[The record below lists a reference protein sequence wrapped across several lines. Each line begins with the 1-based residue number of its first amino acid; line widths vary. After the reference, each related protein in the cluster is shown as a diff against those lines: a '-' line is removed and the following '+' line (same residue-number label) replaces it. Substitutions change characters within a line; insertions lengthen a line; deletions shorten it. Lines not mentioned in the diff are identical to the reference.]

1 MKALRFIVG
10 IAFLVQ
16 VGGTAQANV
25 WERAVDPTTNAT
37 NDKYE
42 AELASGDEHVLAANS
57 RSNSLASLKAEL
69 ALALASYQAAA
80 ATRPKAAEPYARI
93 ANTLYSFYLESC
105 TDNALNYRASPL
117 RDCSRVDAIDVGIAE
132 QVIRAWDAFEARAPL
147 DPRFSSLEGSSVLFE
162 RAILHT
168 KLATKDHL
176 KKAVRDYESL
186 LDRSGSFDD
195 SDVSRVWG
203 NLAETQMMLG
213 ELDIAIDAYREAARH
228 SSDASTWYG
237 LAVAMDRDGRNTQ
250 AQAIIRQQGVEA
262 YEAFERSVD
271 LGSTFFV
278 PRGEVHY
285 YYALIDETFGNAEA
299 AISHWRDFIRSGA
312 HPHFQPRAKEHLDA
326 LLQKKKFRPIPPP
339 DPFRD
344 L

>member
-1 MKALRFIVG
+1 VRALRALLG
-10 IAFLVQ
+10 LALVS
-16 VGGTAQANV
+16 GTAHANV
-25 WERAVDPTTNAT
+25 WDHAVNSSATATT
-37 NDKYE
+37 DKYE
-42 AELASGDEHVLAANS
+42 AELANGDEHVLAANS
-57 RSNSLASLKAEL
+57 RSNSIAALRAEL
-69 ALALASYQAAA
+69 DLALASYRAAA
-80 ATRPKAAEPYARI
+80 VTRPDAGEPYARI
-93 ANTLYSFYLESC
+93 ATTLYSFYLESC
-105 TDNALNYRASPL
+105 NDDLRGFRASPL

-132 QVIRAWDAFEARAPL
+132 QVIKAWDALETRAPL
-147 DPRFSSLEGSSVLFE
+147 DPRFSPLGDSNGVLFD

-176 KKAVRDYESL
+176 QKAVRDYERI

-213 ELDIAIDAYREAARH
+213 QLDVAIDAYREAARH

-237 LAVAMDRDGRNTQ
+237 LAVAMDRDGRSSQ
-250 AQAIIRQQGVEA
+250 AETIVRQQGDEA
-262 YEAFERSVD
+262 YQTFQRSVEV
-271 LGSTFFV
+271 GNTFFV

-285 YYALIDETFGNAEA
+285 YYALIDEAFGNVEA
-299 AISHWRDFIRSGA
+299 SIREWREFIRSGA
-312 HPHFQPRAKEHLDA
+312 HPQYQPRAKEHLDA
-326 LLQKKKFRPIPPP
+326 LLAKRKFRPIPQL